1 MSQRRETFRL
11 DAASMGLTASKSNSS
26 FSEDQN
32 ECKCTQLDE
41 EQEQEQ
47 SSVASSCVDGNMS
60 AQPSLFSHSPGCSN
74 QQQQQQADAP
84 PSLTSPDSFCRS
96 NMETIPTEHYR
107 KELDKLRRICGD
119 AAAANYELNGIFI
132 KRLEGI
138 DALGQQAG
146 DSSVSRWGNAINVLT
161 FNNARSSFIYR
172 VNYVWSPFR
181 IGWISCCM
189 SIMLFSTI
197 CPIWKRNRMPRS

>member
-146 DSSVSRWGNAINVLT
+146 DSSVSGWGNAINV
-161 FNNARSSFIYR
+161 
-172 VNYVWSPFR
+172 
-181 IGWISCCM
+181 
-189 SIMLFSTI
+189 
-197 CPIWKRNRMPRS
+197 